1 MYENVAHNIDKWRI
15 FNDLMDFFIQNEFS
29 LEENQNMAYKNK
41 HLDLIEVII
50 FRLQLE
56 VFKMKQKQP
65 LGASDLRVEN
75 LNELSW
81 LQ

>member
-1 MYENVAHNIDKWRI
+1 
-15 FNDLMDFFIQNEFS
+15 
-29 LEENQNMAYKNK
+29 MAYKNK

-56 VFKMKQKQP
+56 VFKMKQKQSP
-65 LGASDLRVEN
+65 GLSDFRVGN

-81 LQ
+81 L

>member
-1 MYENVAHNIDKWRI
+1 
-15 FNDLMDFFIQNEFS
+15 
-29 LEENQNMAYKNK
+29 MAYKNK

-65 LGASDLRVEN
+65 LGPSDLGVEN
-75 LNELSW
+75 SNELSW
-81 LQ
+81 PQ

>member
-1 MYENVAHNIDKWRI
+1 
-15 FNDLMDFFIQNEFS
+15 
-29 LEENQNMAYKNK
+29 MAYKNK

-81 LQ
+81 L